1 MNIAIIGLS
10 FRLPGA
16 SDLDTLDKLLSEKI
30 NMVKKP
36 SPERAALF
44 GITEPEKCFQRGYLE
59 DIDKFDPEYFGMG
72 KIEANRTD
80 PQQRML
86 LEMTTELLEYAGY
99 STKAFRGSNTAVIL
113 GAEDKGYNDLLANL
127 PENAMLTNISS
138 VIPAKI
144 SYFYDLHG
152 VSMAVNSSCSSAL
165 YAVKYACD
173 LLEHGETDCAICG
186 GIQLNLSLYK
196 DLEYQN
202 KSISIAS
209 KSSVCRPF
217 DDESDGSVAGEAAV
231 LFLLKKLSD
240 AERDNDHIYAVIR
253 GFAANH
259 NGFRSNS
266 LASPSSDGQ
275 TEVIVKAIQNAGV
288 NPENIGLIETHG
300 TGTNIGDPIEIKG
313 LSDAFHQFTEKRAFC
328 SLGAVKSNFG
338 HAGIC
343 AGAVGLLKAVA
354 SLSLK
359 KRYPIANYHQ
369 PNRLIDFENSPFY
382 PQSTLDHWEQSGI
395 RTAGVSSLGLSG
407 TNVFGILTEYPQQK
421 PEAETASTDVFSIS
435 AASEDALQRY
445 KAVLASKIAQSSDS
459 VKALCA
465 AMNYGRNDDRF
476 RDSAVVHNREE
487 ILQFLQEQHPVP
499 ETKPHRVILAYSGDA
514 LVSAEKIRAFCRDE
528 VFRKHYDAISHAA
541 NGLKEEHL
549 GMVFYLAAARAL
561 AELGMEAAANTGSGM
576 GNAVVKVQSGAVR
589 VTELKAEM
597 ETLGSKSFDAEKFK
611 QVMTELCRKEHYLFA
626 DVLHGE
632 MAIAFE
638 ETATEDS
645 VSVDLT
651 GTESIYEVF
660 HILYNAGATV
670 NWKQYYHGSVPRR
683 AVLPSYPF
691 AENHVWPEHIR
702 TAQEATEQYAPV
714 ANAINVKQ
722 YLHDLWSGELGT
734 DGFCDDDSF
743 FDMGADSL
751 KAMNVADQI
760 QEDLGVSIEFED
772 FYDYETVN
780 DLADYLES
788 KMREIHKNTN
798 PAADA
803 VTDVPVEENQH
814 YPVSYNQSR
823 MIGIFLENRNSVGYN
838 IFYKLSFESDID
850 IHLLEQAICET
861 VAANEMLRTIYG
873 TENGTFYQCVQNA
886 EQFHIVHLP
895 DTMDLQQAYEQ
906 EAGTVI
912 DIFQDLPIRIAVLQ
926 QKESCT
932 VFITVH
938 HIAADGTAMQI
949 IMKEISERYHAIING
964 KAYTGVSSVSYVSY
978 AAYEQK
984 FLDSSAAQA
993 ELDYWLHQ
1001 LDGIPYKVDMPYYQE
1016 RPKTV
1021 TYVGETLQF
1030 DMSDEMLAAL
1040 KKLSTRYSMTPFML
1054 LESIFVLELYLYSG
1068 TEDICIGVPVQGRR
1082 LKGTEHTVGFFAN
1095 SVVMRSKFCESLSVQ
1110 EFLKGNQEMI
1120 LAAFKN
1126 QDYPFEKVVSK
1137 LKFTRHPAYHPVF
1150 QYFFQCQPYD
1160 FSEEKKL
1167 GNSVFKL
1174 DQGKNESSKFEISMC
1189 AFYDQSFRKGRS
1201 IIEYNTDLFERMQ
1214 IEEFV
1219 SSLDSL
1225 VQQIAAD
1232 DTQDIHALQL
1242 NCNFKTVDEE
1252 EDFWN

>member
-72 KIEANRTD
+72 KIEANQTD

-86 LEMTTELLEYAGY
+86 LEMTTELLEHAGY

-465 AMNYGRNDDRF
+465 AMNYGRDF
-476 RDSAVVHNREE
+476 
-487 ILQFLQEQHPVP
+487 
-499 ETKPHRVILAYSGDA
+499 
-514 LVSAEKIRAFCRDE
+514 
-528 VFRKHYDAISHAA
+528 AI
-541 NGLKEEHL
+541 
-549 GMVFYLAAARAL
+549 F
-561 AELGMEAAANTGSGM
+561 
-576 GNAVVKVQSGAVR
+576 
-589 VTELKAEM
+589 
-597 ETLGSKSFDAEKFK
+597 
-611 QVMTELCRKEHYLFA
+611 
-626 DVLHGE
+626 
-632 MAIAFE
+632 
-638 ETATEDS
+638 
-645 VSVDLT
+645 
-651 GTESIYEVF
+651 
-660 HILYNAGATV
+660 
-670 NWKQYYHGSVPRR
+670 
-683 AVLPSYPF
+683 
-691 AENHVWPEHIR
+691 
-702 TAQEATEQYAPV
+702 
-714 ANAINVKQ
+714 
-722 YLHDLWSGELGT
+722 
-734 DGFCDDDSF
+734 
-743 FDMGADSL
+743 
-751 KAMNVADQI
+751 
-760 QEDLGVSIEFED
+760 
-772 FYDYETVN
+772 
-780 DLADYLES
+780 
-788 KMREIHKNTN
+788 
-798 PAADA
+798 
-803 VTDVPVEENQH
+803 
-814 YPVSYNQSR
+814 
-823 MIGIFLENRNSVGYN
+823 
-838 IFYKLSFESDID
+838 
-850 IHLLEQAICET
+850 
-861 VAANEMLRTIYG
+861 
-873 TENGTFYQCVQNA
+873 
-886 EQFHIVHLP
+886 
-895 DTMDLQQAYEQ
+895 
-906 EAGTVI
+906 AGTA
-912 DIFQDLPIRIAVLQ
+912 PC
-926 QKESCT
+926 S
-932 VFITVH
+932 
-938 HIAADGTAMQI
+938 
-949 IMKEISERYHAIING
+949 
-964 KAYTGVSSVSYVSY
+964 
-978 AAYEQK
+978 
-984 FLDSSAAQA
+984 
-993 ELDYWLHQ
+993 
-1001 LDGIPYKVDMPYYQE
+1001 
-1016 RPKTV
+1016 
-1021 TYVGETLQF
+1021 
-1030 DMSDEMLAAL
+1030 
-1040 KKLSTRYSMTPFML
+1040 
-1054 LESIFVLELYLYSG
+1054 
-1068 TEDICIGVPVQGRR
+1068 
-1082 LKGTEHTVGFFAN
+1082 
-1095 SVVMRSKFCESLSVQ
+1095 
-1110 EFLKGNQEMI
+1110 
-1120 LAAFKN
+1120 
-1126 QDYPFEKVVSK
+1126 
-1137 LKFTRHPAYHPVF
+1137 
-1150 QYFFQCQPYD
+1150 
-1160 FSEEKKL
+1160 
-1167 GNSVFKL
+1167 
-1174 DQGKNESSKFEISMC
+1174 
-1189 AFYDQSFRKGRS
+1189 
-1201 IIEYNTDLFERMQ
+1201 
-1214 IEEFV
+1214 
-1219 SSLDSL
+1219 
-1225 VQQIAAD
+1225 
-1232 DTQDIHALQL
+1232 
-1242 NCNFKTVDEE
+1242 
-1252 EDFWN
+1252 